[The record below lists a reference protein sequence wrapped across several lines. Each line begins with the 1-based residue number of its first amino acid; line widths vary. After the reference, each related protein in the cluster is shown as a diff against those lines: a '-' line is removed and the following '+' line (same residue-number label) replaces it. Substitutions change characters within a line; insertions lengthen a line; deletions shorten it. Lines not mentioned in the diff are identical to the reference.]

1 MLILLFHWAEY
12 IHYFIGLWMPTLMLL
27 IIWLLHI
34 SHAQLLSENE
44 ILMSRPFEIARKHF
58 DDANKNDEI

>member
-1 MLILLFHWAEY
+1 
-12 IHYFIGLWMPTLMLL
+12 MPIMLL